1 MSGLSFFTPGSCD
14 PFQIRQLSCRQNC
27 SGDSAV
33 PRKRI
38 PRRQQVD
45 KTLRQTLKRPFVGSG
60 IFLSHVLRQT
70 VLHLRV
76 RRVPKG
82 IKTQFNVR
90 RRFPLLFH
98 RMPPCACSAARQ
110 VGTATFRRPHRAVSQ
125 IMSFIQS
132 KEYPVPVP
140 QAGDPIKINGRWLL
154 TMRDGATRIQWLAD
168 HGATSFPLGVSA
180 TGRSIIAATA
190 GVKSI

>member
-1 MSGLSFFTPGSCD
+1 MIFEVPLADHQLVYLRGESTIED
-14 PFQIRQLSCRQNC
+14 PIIWVTVKGFWKIWAPHQRDGRKP
-27 SGDSAV
+27 DSWYH
-33 PRKRI
+33 PKY
-38 PRRQQVD
+38 
-45 KTLRQTLKRPFVGSG
+45 TLAQT
-60 IFLSHVLRQT
+60 
-70 VLHLRV
+70 
-76 RRVPKG
+76 
-82 IKTQFNVR
+82 
-90 RRFPLLFH
+90 
-98 RMPPCACSAARQ
+98 
-110 VGTATFRRPHRAVSQ
+110 
-125 IMSFIQS
+125 SFIQS

>member
-1 MSGLSFFTPGSCD
+1 MRSLPNPSVVMPPKLFR
-14 PFQIRQLSCRQNC
+14 RQRRAAQANSPPAAGGQNAPPDAEAPVRWLGHIPQPC
-27 SGDSAV
+27 TATDSASL
-33 PRKRI
+33 PGPESSKGHQDAI
-38 PRRQQVD
+38 Q
-45 KTLRQTLKRPFVGSG
+45 RQTPFPAS
-60 IFLSHVLRQT
+60 FSSDASLS
-70 VLHLRV
+70 
-76 RRVPKG
+76 
-82 IKTQFNVR
+82 
-90 RRFPLLFH
+90 
-98 RMPPCACSAARQ
+98 CSAARQ
-110 VGTATFRRPHRAVSQ
+110 AGTATFRRPHRAVSQ